1 MAVNDSESLRPKLV
15 FPLFPLKAMETSKW
29 HLEMDDGASVSAL
42 PVQRLALRRLK
53 L

>member
-29 HLEMDDGASVSAL
+29 HLEMDSTGEQA
-42 PVQRLALRRLK
+42 RRICRLK